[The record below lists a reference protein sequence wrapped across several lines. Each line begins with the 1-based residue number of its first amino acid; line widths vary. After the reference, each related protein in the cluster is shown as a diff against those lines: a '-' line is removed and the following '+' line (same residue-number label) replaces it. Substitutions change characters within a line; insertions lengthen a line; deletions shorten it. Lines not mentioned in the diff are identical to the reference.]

1 VLQQKKMF
9 KVLGIVPKH
18 SNPRENMWLRLG
30 TAFVNRDNS
39 INIYLDAMPRSFE
52 LQLREFEEDELR
64 KRDHSTPQRSADVPF
79 PANALDAAPRAD
91 APPF

>member
-1 VLQQKKMF
+1 MSQQKRMF

-18 SNPRENMWLRLG
+18 SNPKESMWLRLG

-39 INIYLDAMPRSFE
+39 INIYLDALPRSFE

-64 KRDHSTPQRSADVPF
+64 KRDSHSPAMAPVPFERTTPSTGAADSTPF
-79 PANALDAAPRAD
+79 
-91 APPF
+91 